1 MKIFLT
7 QDEIKNHYRK
17 KLNLDKSIEI
27 EIENLSTLHD
37 TDLQISLEDASRTI
51 FNLLEEI
58 NGSC

>member
-7 QDEIKNHYRK
+7 QDEIKNHYREK
-17 KLNLDKSIEI
+17 HNLDKSIEI

>member
-7 QDEIKNHYRK
+7 QDEIKNHYREK
-17 KLNLDKSIEI
+17 HNLDKSIEI

-51 FNLLEEI
+51 LNLRGLFKV
-58 NGSC
+58 